1 MNLFFD
7 TSALFKL
14 YHSESGTKELTAF
27 FSSNLINAI
36 YLSEITSIEFSS
48 AVWKKCRKKEIKQ
61 SSAELLIEKFKIDS
75 EKYNFINQ
83 SKSCTNLASVLIGKY
98 WNKGLRTLD
107 SLQLASALTF
117 KSDLD
122 VFITSDI
129 LLSEIALSENLKVM
143 VF

>member
-61 SSAELLIEKFKIDS
+61 SSAKLLIEKFKIDS

-83 SKSCTNLASVLIGKY
+83 SKSCTSLASVLIGKY

>member
-27 FSSNLINAI
+27 FSSNLIKAI
-36 YLSEITSIEFSS
+36 YLSEITTIEFSS
-48 AVWKKCRKKEIKQ
+48 AVWKKCRKKEINQ

-83 SKSCTNLASVLIGKY
+83 SKSCTSLASDLISKH

-129 LLSEIALSENLKVM
+129 LLSEIALSENIKVM

>member
-27 FSSNLINAI
+27 FSSNFIKAI

-61 SSAELLIEKFKIDS
+61 SSAELLIDKFKIDS

-83 SKSCTNLASVLIGKY
+83 SKSCSNLASVLIGKY

>member
-1 MNLFFD
+1 
-7 TSALFKL
+7 
-14 YHSESGTKELTAF
+14 
-27 FSSNLINAI
+27 
-36 YLSEITSIEFSS
+36 
-48 AVWKKCRKKEIKQ
+48 
-61 SSAELLIEKFKIDS
+61 LLIEKFKIDS